1 MQIYVR
7 FSINL
12 ANFDILILMLQPLLQ
27 PYRFLTVASQLTAF
41 RSASDAVS
49 KSLLTIVYRVN
60 ESTE

>member
-1 MQIYVR
+1 
-7 FSINL
+7 
-12 ANFDILILMLQPLLQ
+12 MLQPLLQ